1 VGYQFPLR
9 SARGLGLELIL
20 ANPSRQAAVRF
31 DLTSRAQLRINR
43 EQQLNIDD
51 LIHSR
56 LRAVATVTL
65 VWAVVYLPALGS
77 IAIKG
82 EEGRRILPAIRMLE
96 TGNYIVPQ
104 VGSNPYYR
112 KPPLVNWLVAAS
124 FKFCGVRNEWT
135 ARLPSALSVLA
146 VAVAF
151 VTVARATLGARGS
164 IIAAMIW
171 LTNIGI
177 IEKGRLIE
185 IEALYVSLS
194 GLAIIFWLSFF
205 LEKKSPWLM
214 WLPAFVF
221 LGLGLLAKGPTHL
234 LFFYGIV
241 IAVLACFKDWRA
253 LFHPAHFV
261 GLVVMVGIAAAW
273 AIPFLNSTTSQ
284 VAMDKWSG
292 QYTGRLR
299 SSDFKFSYWIQNVPR
314 GLIYFLPWLL
324 LFPFA
329 RFSKLQEQ
337 SEQRLARSL
346 SLGIAVPFLAVN
358 LVPGGLP
365 RYSMPAIVPASWLL
379 GMICAGNALQFPRL
393 WMRDARILNKIVAA
407 FVGLGLVIGTIG
419 YPVTAIVLKNRQQV
433 KRAAA
438 EINALV
444 PANETLYAVNP
455 DYQPVFFYVK
465 APVEYVRDLESL
477 PSDMRYFLVRDK
489 NETKAVAAQKWAPLR
504 ARPIARVRD
513 YSKREMVLF
522 KVAPAN
528 ED

>member
-1 VGYQFPLR
+1 
-9 SARGLGLELIL
+9 
-20 ANPSRQAAVRF
+20 
-31 DLTSRAQLRINR
+31 LTFGAPLRINR
-43 EQQLNIDD
+43 EQQLSIED
-51 LIHSR
+51 LVNSR
-56 LRAVATVTL
+56 LRAVATVVL

-82 EEGRRILPAIRMLE
+82 EEGRRILPAVRMLE

-112 KPPLVNWLVAAS
+112 KPPLVNWLIAAS
-124 FKFCGVRNEWT
+124 FKFSGVRNEWT

-146 VAVAF
+146 VAIAF
-151 VTVARATLGARGS
+151 VAVARASLGARGS

-185 IEALYVSLS
+185 IEALYVSLC

-205 LEKKSPWLM
+205 LQKNSPWLM
-214 WLPAFVF
+214 WLPASIF

-241 IAVLACFKDWRA
+241 IAVLAYWKDWRV
-253 LFHPAHFV
+253 LVHPAHFV
-261 GLVVMVGIAAAW
+261 GLVVMIGIAAAW
-273 AIPFLNSTTSQ
+273 AIPFLHSTSSQ
-284 VAMDKWSG
+284 VAIDKWSG
-292 QYTGRLR
+292 QYTGRLKGV
-299 SSDFKFSYWIQNVPR
+299 DFKFSDWIQNIPR
-314 GLIYFLPWLL
+314 SLIYFLPWLL

-337 SEQRLARSL
+337 HDQRLAHAL
-346 SLGIAVPFLAVN
+346 SWGTAIPFLVMN
-358 LVPGGLP
+358 LVPGGIA

-379 GMICAGNALQFPRL
+379 GMICAGNALQSPRR
-393 WMRDARILNKIVAA
+393 WIKGEHVWAKVVAA

-419 YPVTAIVLKNRQQV
+419 YPITAIVLKNRQQV
-433 KRAAA
+433 KRAAT

-444 PANETLYAVNP
+444 PQNETLYAVNP

-465 APVEYVRDLESL
+465 APVQYVSNVNNL
-477 PSDMRYFLVRDK
+477 PRNVHYFLVR
-489 NETKAVAAQKWAPLR
+489 NENEAEALAAREWAPLR

-522 KVAPAN
+522 KVTPPN